1 MIRQIFILIVLTLTV
16 SSVAYPKSDDPFE
29 RVKFISDFVSRGIGL
44 PSTISDANI
53 RAMGRVIS
61 VNVDAPYEAP
71 HDKGVMIETRTYNLQ
86 GLKIVAHFVK
96 GTNEN
101 GFITEAVV
109 IDSKWKIEKGLNVG
123 SSIDTVIRIL
133 GTPTGKSE
141 KTYEYCGETSV
152 DCATFEFSKN
162 KVVKIRFTYY
172 WD

>member
-1 MIRQIFILIVLTLTV
+1 MFRQNIAIIIFALTT
-16 SSVAYPKSDDPFE
+16 SSVAYPQSDDPFA

-44 PSTISDANI
+44 PSVVTDANI

-61 VNVDAPYEAP
+61 VHVDPPYEAP
-71 HDKGVMIETRTYNLQ
+71 HDKGVMIETRTYNLDGFQ
-86 GLKIVAHFVK
+86 IVAHFVK

-101 GFITEAVV
+101 GFVTEAVV
-109 IDSKWKIEKGLNVG
+109 TDSKWKIEKDLNVG
-123 SSIDTVIRIL
+123 SSIDTVISVL
-133 GTPTGKSE
+133 GQPTSKSE

-152 DCATFEFSKN
+152 DCATFEISKN